1 MGIKIKCGCCF
12 LLGSVI
18 LSFSAWPV
26 RGQAPAVT
34 LNGLD
39 QARLDSLAALTAQK
53 IRNAEHAEKEP
64 KVLVIDFF
72 RNSPGTSSQLGTVLA
87 DGFSESLASYS
98 AGMETLDRKALRNYL
113 VENWTRLEDLRS
125 NDICLG
131 IAQQLGA
138 TGAILGTLNERDG
151 GIELTLHLEGFG
163 PKEKEDDILPWR
175 AGQSVSR

>member
-1 MGIKIKCGCCF
+1 
-12 LLGSVI
+12 
-18 LSFSAWPV
+18 
-26 RGQAPAVT
+26 
-34 LNGLD
+34 
-39 QARLDSLAALTAQK
+39 
-53 IRNAEHAEKEP
+53 
-64 KVLVIDFF
+64 VIDFF

-98 AGMETLDRKALRNYL
+98 AGKEILDRKALRNYL
-113 VENWTRLEDLRS
+113 VENWTTLEDLRS